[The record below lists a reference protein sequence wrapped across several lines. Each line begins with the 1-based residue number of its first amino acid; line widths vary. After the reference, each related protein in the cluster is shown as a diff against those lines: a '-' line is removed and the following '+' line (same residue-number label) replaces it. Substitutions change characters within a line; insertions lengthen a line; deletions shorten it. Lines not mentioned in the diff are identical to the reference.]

1 MGAANSTN
9 NNAREARPHNA
20 GKGAQPAAALETAS
34 DVEAPCTWDV
44 MGAEGNRRLR
54 LTFQGAGAGAVADG
68 GAMVYKSLSVEFRA
82 SLAGGT
88 ASSIARSFLTDD
100 NLFFNTFECVSD
112 GGGFAVFAP
121 EMPSD
126 IVELRFGS
134 EEDGGFVVSPGAF
147 LAGEI
152 GVRVSAGISLKR
164 GIAGGDFT
172 QTTLEG
178 KAGKKVWIGANGSAE
193 RIVLKPGDAIDLAE
207 SRFLACPSS
216 GIKTSFEF
224 PNLKTGIFGGQG
236 LWMMRLTNKGA
247 TDAVVYTQTQRSLQ
261 DLISS
266 YAGGGGGTFLAA
278 GVPPGGG
285 TDDAEEEA
293 EDEGE

>member
-1 MGAANSTN
+1 MAECVPKNLVDGQAGGQTWQSADMGAANSTN

-134 EEDGGFVVSPGAF
+134 EEDGGFVVSLAPSWRARSASACRPGSPSNEASR
-147 LAGEI
+147 AATSP
-152 GVRVSAGISLKR
+152 RRRS
-164 GIAGGDFT
+164 
-172 QTTLEG
+172 
-178 KAGKKVWIGANGSAE
+178 KARQGRRCGSGPTA
-193 RIVLKPGDAIDLAE
+193 R
-207 SRFLACPSS
+207 RS
-216 GIKTSFEF
+216 GSC
-224 PNLKTGIFGGQG
+224 
-236 LWMMRLTNKGA
+236 
-247 TDAVVYTQTQRSLQ
+247 
-261 DLISS
+261 
-266 YAGGGGGTFLAA
+266 
-278 GVPPGGG
+278 
-285 TDDAEEEA
+285 
-293 EDEGE
+293 